1 MNKPF
6 TREPRYIVVK
16 VKDAD
21 AALTPTEQTILRM
34 IGNKVAIW
42 RTSQGK
48 TNLSGVFVEHDWPEH
63 ELVWKMIEQRTTA
76 ADTTPT
82 PVPWPRPY
90 TPQDAPLVWP
100 EIDYQAAC
108 VHEWAN
114 VEPFAK
120 NPVRLA
126 CGLCGKLELMEL
138 AT

>member
-6 TREPRYIVVK
+6 TREPRYYVVK
-16 VKDAD
+16 MRDAG
-21 AALTPTEQTILRM
+21 AALTQAEAAIFKTIYAKVEQ
-34 IGNKVAIW
+34 W
-42 RTSQGK
+42 RISHGK
-48 TNLSGVFVEHDWPEH
+48 TRLQGVMVEYDWPEF
-63 ELVWKMIEQRTTA
+63 EPVWKMIEQRTTG

-82 PVPWPRPY
+82 PVP
-90 TPQDAPLVWP
+90 LVFP

-114 VEPFAK
+114 VEPLAK

-126 CGLCGKLELMEL
+126 CGLCGKLELMEI